1 MISNVAVGVWLHH
14 SPETTPNL
22 ECFPFTQAFVMSNQS
37 DCSFTPRGQPIT
49 AVG

>member
-1 MISNVAVGVWLHH
+1 MTSDFAVDVWLHH
-14 SPETTPNL
+14 GTGTTPNL
-22 ECFPFTQAFVMSNQS
+22 KCLLFTQAFVLSNQS